1 MATTKKVAKKAV
13 RKVVKKAVVRKTAQQ
28 RSRKTQ
34 RPSVAIV
41 MGSASDWEVM
51 REVGAILDE
60 AGVSH
65 VSRILSAHRT
75 PAPLRD
81 FISRA
86 EKEGCSVFVAG
97 AGLAAHLAGA
107 VAAQTTR
114 PVIGVPLEGG
124 PLRGMDSLLSTV
136 QMPAGVPVAC
146 TAIGKH
152 GARNAGWLAAQI
164 LSLSDP
170 ALATRLRQL
179 RQKQGNAVLQQD
191 RKLGKD

>member
-1 MATTKKVAKKAV
+1 MAA
-13 RKVVKKAVVRKTAQQ
+13 VKKSNRSGKSKSRQPFVAV
-28 RSRKTQ
+28 
-34 RPSVAIV
+34 V

-51 REVGAILDE
+51 REVGVVLDT
-60 AGVSH
+60 AQVPH

-86 EKEGCSVFVAG
+86 EKDGCAVFIAG

-107 VAAQTTR
+107 VAAATTR
-114 PVIGVPLEGG
+114 PVIGVPLEAG

-152 GARNAGWLAAQI
+152 GARNAGWLAAQM

-170 ALATRLRQL
+170 ALSARLRRL
-179 RQKQGNAVLQQD
+179 RKKQSDDVLQQD
-191 RKLGKD
+191 KKIRREAQGA